1 MLFGLDRGCTPLPLQ
16 VGHSGVPLG
25 RMTAQYDSLR
35 LMVQHLAEKWFVPH
49 GDWAT
54 AVATAWASSPLS
66 RAVRMLP

>member
-35 LMVQHLAEKWFVPH
+35 LMVQHLAEK
-49 GDWAT
+49 
-54 AVATAWASSPLS
+54 
-66 RAVRMLP
+66 